1 MQFIIEIIRKV
12 VILVLLMEVVL
23 QLQSG
28 KQYEPYIKLLI
39 GIMVVYSLVSGIFGV
54 WDKVEDV
61 VLAPMQEFR
70 WTGSWYLDFT
80 KEAEEKVEKSMENQ
94 KIQEGWEQ
102 TDGKEGLD
110 NIDVQVEITPI
121 GEISVEKIPDISG

>member
-28 KQYEPYIKLLI
+28 KQYEPYIKMLI

-61 VLAPMQEFR
+61 VLAPMQEFQ
-70 WTGSWYLDFT
+70 WTGNWYLDFT
-80 KEAEEKVEKSMENQ
+80 EEAEEKVEKSMENQ

-121 GEISVEKIPDISG
+121 GEISVEKIPDISR